1 MNYFRIITIKLF
13 LPAILISISGIVAEG
28 LDAVSIKNYFIFDK
42 DRGKRR
48 VR

>member
-1 MNYFRIITIKLF
+1 MNYFRIIATKIF
-13 LPAILISISGIVAEG
+13 LPAILISISGIAAEG